1 MKTQNA
7 KRKTQ
12 NLVDGACGWGGGL
25 LLLVFIVCAAIGG
38 AARGADQSPQA
49 KLLDGVG
56 IDQKMGSQVPMD
68 LQFRDENG
76 NLVRLKDLQRGKPII
91 LSLVYL
97 KCPMLCT
104 LVLND
109 LLSTVKTIPQTA
121 GDEYDIWTVSFDPKE
136 GPAIATE
143 KKEGYLDAYSRVK
156 HIVPTAGWR
165 FLTGDEENIKKL
177 TDAVGF
183 HYRWDEKTQQY
194 IHPAGIMILTPGGKI
209 ARYFFGIDYDPTDIR
224 LSLVEASANKIA
236 TPTDRL
242 LLFCYHYDPRTG
254 KYGLAVANTLRAGG
268 ALTLLL
274 LGGMLFGLW
283 RFDQRRTR
291 RLMAEVPREEKEGV
305 T

>member
-1 MKTQNA
+1 M
-7 KRKTQ
+7 
-12 NLVDGACGWGGGL
+12 GAVAL
-25 LLLVFIVCAAIGG
+25 LMMVGCALL
-38 AARGADQSPQA
+38 ARGGRAEDSSPQSQ
-49 KLLDGVG
+49 LLQGVG
-56 IDQKMGSQVPMD
+56 IDQRMGGQVPMD
-68 LQFRDENG
+68 LVFRDEVG
-76 NLVRLKDLQRGKPII
+76 NPVHLRDLQRGKPVI

-121 GDEYDIWTVSFDPKE
+121 GEEYDIWTVSFDPKE
-136 GPAIATE
+136 GPELASQ

-156 HIVPTAGWR
+156 HIVPTTGWR
-165 FLTGDEENIKKL
+165 FLTGDVENIRKL
-177 TDAVGF
+177 TEAVGF
-183 HYRWDEKTQQY
+183 RYRWDEKTQQY
-194 IHPAGIMILTPGGKI
+194 IHPAGIMILTPEGRI
-209 ARYFFGIDYDPTDIR
+209 ARYFFGIDFDPTDIR

-254 KYGLAVANTLRAGG
+254 KYGLAVASTLRAGAG
-268 ALTLLL
+268 LTLLVV
-274 LGGMLFGLW
+274 GGLLFGLW

-291 RLMAEVPREEKEGV
+291 ALMKCVPSVGKEGA